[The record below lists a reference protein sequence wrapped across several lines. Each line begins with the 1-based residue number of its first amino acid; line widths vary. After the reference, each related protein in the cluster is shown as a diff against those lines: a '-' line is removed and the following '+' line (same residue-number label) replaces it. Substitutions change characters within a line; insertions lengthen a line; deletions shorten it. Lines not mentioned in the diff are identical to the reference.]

1 MNNRFRNYNKIM
13 CGWSSSAT
21 TLNIKLVRNIMQ
33 FFGQVYI
40 LHNLRKGKY
49 NVKN

>member
-1 MNNRFRNYNKIM
+1 M
-13 CGWSSSAT
+13 CEWSSSAT

-40 LHNLRKGKY
+40 LHNKKG
-49 NVKN
+49 VDITWRIQLQQ